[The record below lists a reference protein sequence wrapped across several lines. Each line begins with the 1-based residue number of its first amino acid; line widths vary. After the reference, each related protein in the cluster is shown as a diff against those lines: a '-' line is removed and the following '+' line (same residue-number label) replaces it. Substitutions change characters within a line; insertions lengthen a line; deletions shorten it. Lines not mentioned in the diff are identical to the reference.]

1 MIVKRMVS
9 MLLALSLIL
18 SLGACSKSSDDNS
31 KGENQDKSASQETP
45 DHTEDTGADQRKQ
58 PLSYGRKGAVLMKIY
73 FRVSRIRR
81 SILPLQIL
89 SISSSVK

>member
-1 MIVKRMVS
+1 MIVKRMFS

-31 KGENQDKSASQETP
+31 KGEKQDKSASQEMP

-58 PLSYGRKGAVLMKIY
+58 EVMERLTSDGGRPMSLS
-73 FRVSRIRR
+73 
-81 SILPLQIL
+81 
-89 SISSSVK
+89 